1 MKVWLLFV
9 RRDRRSFNKLVGV
22 YDSEEKMNT
31 ALKHI
36 QSLLPSDLL
45 EFSTSVCVVE

>member
-1 MKVWLLFV
+1 MKVWLLFARHKGV
-9 RRDRRSFNKLVGV
+9 SSEKLVGV
-22 YDSEEKMNT
+22 YDSEEKMNA

-45 EFSTSVCVVE
+45 EFSASVSVVK

>member
-1 MKVWLLFV
+1 MKVWILYT
-9 RRDRRSFNKLVGV
+9 RARHSEKKLVGV
-22 YDSEEKMNT
+22 YDSEEKMNA

-45 EFSTSVCVVE
+45 EFSASVSVVK